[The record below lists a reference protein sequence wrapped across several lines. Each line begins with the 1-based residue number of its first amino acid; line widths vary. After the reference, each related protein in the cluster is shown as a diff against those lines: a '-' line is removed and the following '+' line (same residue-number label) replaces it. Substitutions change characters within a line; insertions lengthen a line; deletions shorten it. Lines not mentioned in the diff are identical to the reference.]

1 MNHSKSCRG
10 EVVVVAGKRK
20 LRWHLLE
27 RITLYLESQGFKR
40 WKPAGLVPFAC
51 YERYRQRKRDLVD
64 IQFDKC
70 GRLAFF
76 VNLASISGETV
87 ETMFEG
93 VMPGSQ
99 VTTAHLHEG
108 CRLQGG
114 RMSSAFKASWLA
126 RLRGPEHS
134 SEQVSKLF
142 KSRFTEALDWFESG
156 TAGTHIRMYRL

>member
-1 MNHSKSCRG
+1 MAASKSKFR
-10 EVVVVAGKRK
+10 R
-20 LRWHLLE
+20 HLLD
-27 RITLYLESQGFKR
+27 RITPYLESQAFKR
-40 WKPAGLVPFAC
+40 WRPAGLVPFAC

-64 IQFDKC
+64 IQFDKY

-99 VTTAHLHEG
+99 ITTAHLHEG

-114 RMSSAFKASWLA
+114 RMSSAFKASWLD
-126 RLRGPEHS
+126 RLRGPEQLWNRKKIICNECKITLGAHG
-134 SEQVSKLF
+134 
-142 KSRFTEALDWFESG
+142 FTLSWNGRDRAGSFWHRPLALS
-156 TAGTHIRMYRL
+156 